1 MRKYYNGSIGVGGAS
16 LLLIFVLLSLTT
28 FATLSLVSANA
39 DKGMVDRDA
48 QAVTNYYAADSI
60 AEEMLAKIG
69 EIVAQTPPNGLVSAL
84 QAIQLENQLEI
95 HLEEPI
101 LVKQEL
107 DGITIAYS
115 LPVDQRRYLHVG
127 LLIQDRNIKI
137 TEWRV
142 ALQQLDA
149 DELSTLPDEEDNFWS
164 GETIIP

>member
-1 MRKYYNGSIGVGGAS
+1 MRKYYSGSIGVGGAS

-60 AEEMLAKIG
+60 AEDMLAKIG
-69 EIVAQTPPNGLVSAL
+69 KTVAQTPPNGLVQTL
-84 QAIQLENQLEI
+84 QAIQLEA
-95 HLEEPI
+95 PI
-101 LVKQEL
+101 LVNQDP

-115 LPVDQRRYLHVG
+115 LPVDQRRYLYVG
-127 LLIQDRNIKI
+127 LLVQDKEIKI

-142 ALQQLDA
+142 ALQQLDS
-149 DELSTLPDEEDNFWS
+149 DELSTLPDDEDNFWS
-164 GETIIP
+164 GETITP

>member
-69 EIVAQTPPNGLVSAL
+69 ETVAQTPPNGLVSAL
-84 QAIQLENQLEI
+84 QAIQLENQLE
-95 HLEEPI
+95 EPI
-101 LVKQEL
+101 LVKQDP
-107 DGITIAYS
+107 DGVTIAYS

-127 LLIQDRNIKI
+127 LLVQDRNIKI

-149 DELSTLPDEEDNFWS
+149 DELSTLPDDEDNFWS